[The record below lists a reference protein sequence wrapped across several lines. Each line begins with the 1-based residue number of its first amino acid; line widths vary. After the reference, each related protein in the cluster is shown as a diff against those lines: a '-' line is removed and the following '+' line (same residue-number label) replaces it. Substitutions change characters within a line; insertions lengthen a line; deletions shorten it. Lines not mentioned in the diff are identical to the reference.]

1 MEVTDYKCLSCN
13 ANMHFDPILQ
23 KWKCDYCGSQY
34 ALEDIEKAYGTDEN
48 LKNETEIN
56 LEQTSTLKSEN
67 EHIKN
72 IKHER
77 NENAKQMSNY
87 TCYNCPNCGA
97 EILHDETTTATFCV
111 YCGSTAIIK
120 NKLKGEFN
128 PSKVIPFKTT
138 KEQAIKAFESYKHG
152 KLFMPDEFTNPN
164 NIEKISGIYIPFFIY
179 DCDLASNLAIDATR
193 IKHWSTS
200 SYNYTKTDF
209 YNLIRDSKMHFENI
223 PVDGST
229 KFPDDIMNSI
239 EPFDYKDLKDFSP
252 SYLSGFLSERFDQ
265 TMDELFEVATARA
278 KKSAEKEVLS
288 RVSTYATKV
297 ISKSNHNISK
307 NNTSEYV
314 LLPVWMLNVNFK
326 GKMYTFAMNGQTGKF
341 VGNIPVDKKK
351 FWKWW
356 RRLFFASLGI
366 TSLLVILFNLL

>member
-23 KWKCDYCGSQY
+23 QWKCDYCGSRY
-34 ALEDIEKAYGTDEN
+34 TLEDIEKAYGTDEN
-48 LKNETEIN
+48 LKNETEIIP
-56 LEQTSTLKSEN
+56 EQTSTLNSQNEHSEN
-67 EHIKN
+67 AE
-72 IKHER
+72 
-77 NENAKQMSNY
+77 QMSNY
-87 TCYNCPNCGA
+87 ACYNCPNCGA
-97 EILHDETTTATFCV
+97 EIIHDETTTATFCV

-128 PSKVIPFKTT
+128 PSKIIPFKTT
-138 KEQAIKAFESYKHG
+138 KEQAIKAFEAYKQG
-152 KLFMPDEFTNPN
+152 KLFMPNEFTNPN

-179 DCDLASNLAIDATR
+179 DCDLTSNLTIDATR
-193 IKHWSTS
+193 IKHWSTA
-200 SYNYTKTDF
+200 SYSYTKTDF

-265 TMDELFEVATARA
+265 TMDELFDIATARA
-278 KKSAEKEVLS
+278 KKSVEKEILS

-297 ISKSNHNISK
+297 VNKSNHNVKK

-314 LLPVWMLNVNFK
+314 LLPVWMLNVNFQ

-341 VGNIPVDKKK
+341 VGNVPVDKKK
-351 FWKWW
+351 YWKWW